1 MRAALVIALLSSAS
15 VFAQAPKGA
24 PATLAQIF
32 DQQVSMVEGEVLALA
47 RKMPADKYNFAPAT
61 GTPPAGTF
69 DGVRTFGQQVR
80 HIATVVYDCA
90 SALSGEKPP
99 VSTEGPDE
107 NGPTNITSK
116 DDSLKYLEGAFA
128 FAHKA
133 VRTLTAENA
142 TQSAPMMG
150 SKVANAAFIPAH
162 SFDHYG
168 QMVVYARLN
177 GIKPGPDAPPA
188 VKGKGKAK

>member
-1 MRAALVIALLSSAS
+1 MRTALVIALLSTAAA
-15 VFAQAPKGA
+15 FAQAPKGG

-32 DQQVSMVEGEVLALA
+32 DQQISMVESEVLGLA

-80 HIATVVYDCA
+80 HIATVIYMCA
-90 SALSGEKPP
+90 TAVSGEKAP
-99 VSTEGPDE
+99 VNIEGPDE
-107 NGPTNITSK
+107 NGPTNITTK

-150 SKVANAAFIPAH
+150 TKAGNAAFIPSH

-177 GIKPGPDAPPA
+177 GVKPGADAPAP
-188 VKGKGKAK
+188 KGKGKAK